1 MEQLTLTSKASV
13 TVAGKRKGNVKV
25 AFNSNQVKSL
35 QAGVHADG
43 EGLYLVARESGD
55 RVWASSHRK
64 ESGKRSSS
72 SPNQASRPPGRL
84 FISTLQISPQPLFVE
99 PRAKCPVVCASVFL
113 AQSKVSRRSTTITS
127 TMACRHR
134 PVCADGWGCPHHG
147 VGEGRG
153 TPAVQILCV
162 NARQGPASGPVHW

>member
-1 MEQLTLTSKASV
+1 LEQLTLTSKASV

-72 SPNQASRPPGRL
+72 SPNEAHQDFSERP
-84 FISTLQISPQPLFVE
+84 
-99 PRAKCPVVCASVFL
+99 K
-113 AQSKVSRRSTTITS
+113 
-127 TMACRHR
+127 
-134 PVCADGWGCPHHG
+134 
-147 VGEGRG
+147 GRG
-153 TPAVQILCV
+153 VSIVLLSF
-162 NARQGPASGPVHW
+162 RKAS